1 MPCAAARGGAVSQDS
16 RRCGDG
22 RSWMPVSGRVPRD
35 PNYTGLQSP
44 IAALPIV
51 SIVVPFCWLTSF
63 MVRIP

>member
-35 PNYTGLQSP
+35 PNPGSYSGLQSP

-51 SIVVPFCWLTSF
+51 CIVVPFF
-63 MVRIP
+63 G